1 MFLYATLIIALLVAI
16 LRGGNINRLV
26 HLPLRWGWLAMI
38 LFAAQAYLIFWPEAR
53 TQGLLSPK
61 AMILVFSY
69 LILIFVAWSNRSL
82 PGVNLILF
90 GIVLNFLVIVANGG
104 FMPVAP
110 QTLIR
115 GGHTHLVAA
124 FEPGARVARSKDVLL
139 WPEQTRLW
147 FLSDIFVIPERY
159 PLAGSF
165 SVGDVL
171 IVSGTFILLQKA
183 LHTSPGESAYI
194 ESA

>member
-1 MFLYATLIIALLVAI
+1 MFLYVTLVIALLAAL
-16 LRGGNINRLV
+16 LRGGNIKRLA

-38 LFAAQAYLIFWPEAR
+38 LFAAQTYLIFWPEAR
-53 TQGLLSPK
+53 AQGLLSPR
-61 AMILVFSY
+61 AMILVSSY
-69 LILIFVAWSNRSL
+69 LVLIFVAWSNRSL

-90 GIVLNFLVIVANGG
+90 GIVLNSLVIVANGG

-124 FEPGARVARSKDVLL
+124 LEPGARVARSKDVLL
-139 WPEQTRLW
+139 WPEQTKLW
-147 FLSDIFVIPERY
+147 FLSDIFVIPQRY

-165 SVGDVL
+165 SLGDIL
-171 IVSGTFILLQKA
+171 IASGVFILLQRA
-183 LHTSPGESAYI
+183 LLITPETRR
-194 ESA
+194 

>member
-1 MFLYATLIIALLVAI
+1 MFLYATVLIALLIAT
-16 LRGGNINRLV
+16 LRGGSIKRLA

-38 LFAAQAYLIFWPEAR
+38 LFAAQAYLIFWPEAKA
-53 TQGLLSPK
+53 QGHLSPR

-82 PGVNLILF
+82 PGVNFILL

-104 FMPVAP
+104 FMPVTP

-124 FEPGARVARSKDVLL
+124 LESGARVARSKDVLL

-165 SVGDVL
+165 SLGDVL
-171 IVSGTFILLQKA
+171 IASGAFILLQRA
-183 LHTSPGESAYI
+183 LLIAPEARR
-194 ESA
+194 

>member
-1 MFLYATLIIALLVAI
+1 MILYAALMIALLAVV
-16 LRGGNINRLV
+16 LRGGSIRPLV
-26 HLPLRWGWLAMI
+26 HLPLRWGWLALV
-38 LFAAQAYLIFWPEAR
+38 LFAAQAYLIFWPEPKAH
-53 TQGLLSPK
+53 GLLSPR
-61 AMILVFSY
+61 AMILVLSY

-82 PGVNLILF
+82 PGMNLILL
-90 GIVLNFLVIVANGG
+90 GIVLNCVVIVANGG

-124 FEPGARVARSKDVLL
+124 LEPGARVARSKDVLL
-139 WPEQTRLW
+139 WPEQTSLW

-165 SVGDVL
+165 SLGDIFLALGV
-171 IVSGTFILLQKA
+171 FILLQRA
-183 LHTSPGESAYI
+183 RLITPEARW
-194 ESA
+194 

>member
-1 MFLYATLIIALLVAI
+1 MILYAALMIALLAVV
-16 LRGGNINRLV
+16 LRGGSIRPLV
-26 HLPLRWGWLAMI
+26 HLPLRWGWLALI
-38 LFAAQAYLIFWPEAR
+38 LFAAQAYLIFWPEPKA
-53 TQGLLSPK
+53 QGLLSPR
-61 AMILVFSY
+61 AMILVLSY

-82 PGVNLILF
+82 PGMNLILL
-90 GIVLNFLVIVANGG
+90 GIVLNCVVIVANGG

-124 FEPGARVARSKDVLL
+124 LEPGARVARSKDVLL

-165 SVGDVL
+165 SLGDIFLALGV
-171 IVSGTFILLQKA
+171 FILLQRA
-183 LHTSPGESAYI
+183 RLITPEARW
-194 ESA
+194 

>member
-1 MFLYATLIIALLVAI
+1 MFLYATLLIALLVAL
-16 LRGGNINRLV
+16 LRGGSIRRLADF
-26 HLPLRWGWLAMI
+26 PFRWGWLAMI

-53 TQGLLSPK
+53 AQGLLSPK
-61 AMILVFSY
+61 AVILVFSY

-82 PGVNLILF
+82 PGVNVILF

-115 GGHTHLVAA
+115 VGHTHLVAA
-124 FEPGARVARSKDVLL
+124 FESGARVARSKDVLL

-165 SVGDVL
+165 SLGD
-171 IVSGTFILLQKA
+171 IFIALGVFVLLQRA
-183 LHTSPGESAYI
+183 LLVPPEESR
-194 ESA
+194 

>member
-1 MFLYATLIIALLVAI
+1 MFLYVTLVIALLAAI
-16 LRGGNINRLV
+16 LRGGKIKRLA

-53 TQGLLSPK
+53 AGGLFSPR
-61 AMILVFSY
+61 AMILVSSY
-69 LILIFVAWSNRSL
+69 LILILMAWSNHSL
-82 PGVNLILF
+82 PGVNLILV
-90 GIVLNFLVIVANGG
+90 GIALNFLVIVANGG

-124 FEPGARVARSKDVLL
+124 LESGARVSRSKDVLL
-139 WPEQTRLW
+139 WPEQTKLW

-165 SVGDVL
+165 SLGDVL
-171 IVSGTFILLQKA
+171 IASGAFILLQRA
-183 LHTSPGESAYI
+183 LLIAPEARR
-194 ESA
+194 

>member
-1 MFLYATLIIALLVAI
+1 MILCAALMIALLAVV
-16 LRGGNINRLV
+16 LRGGSIRPLV
-26 HLPLRWGWLAMI
+26 HLPLRWGWLALI
-38 LFAAQAYLIFWPEAR
+38 LFAAQAYLIFWPEPKA
-53 TQGLLSPK
+53 QGLLSPR
-61 AMILVFSY
+61 AMILVLSY

-82 PGVNLILF
+82 PGMNLILV
-90 GIVLNFLVIVANGG
+90 GIALNFLVIVANGG

-124 FEPGARVARSKDVLL
+124 LESGARVSRSKDVLL
-139 WPEQTRLW
+139 WPEQTKLW

-165 SVGDVL
+165 SLGDVL
-171 IVSGTFILLQKA
+171 IASGAFILLQRA
-183 LHTSPGESAYI
+183 LLIAPQARR
-194 ESA
+194 

>member
-1 MFLYATLIIALLVAI
+1 MIALLAVV
-16 LRGGNINRLV
+16 LRGGSIRPLV
-26 HLPLRWGWLAMI
+26 HLPLRWGWLALI
-38 LFAAQAYLIFWPEAR
+38 LFAAQAYLIFWPEPKA
-53 TQGLLSPK
+53 QGLLSPR
-61 AMILVFSY
+61 AMILVLSY

-82 PGVNLILF
+82 PGMNLILV
-90 GIVLNFLVIVANGG
+90 GIALNFLVIVANGG

-124 FEPGARVARSKDVLL
+124 LESGARVSRSKDVLL
-139 WPEQTRLW
+139 WPEQTKLW

-165 SVGDVL
+165 SLGDVL
-171 IVSGTFILLQKA
+171 IASGAFILLQRA
-183 LHTSPGESAYI
+183 LLIAPQARR
-194 ESA
+194 